1 MRRFVTTAGVT
12 LVAIL
17 AFGLYKLK
25 YEVQDL
31 EARYAQVNRTIVA
44 EQEAIRVLNA
54 EWSFLNNPKR
64 LGNLSKHHLKVRPV
78 GADRFVCLDDIPFR
92 RPGSD
97 EHGQRDKDRL
107 VPRFTPPGGRR
118 C

>member
-25 YEVQDL
+25 YEVQEL
-31 EARYAQVNRTIVA
+31 EARYATVNRAIVA

-64 LGNLSKHHLKVRPV
+64 LANLSERYLELRPV
-78 GADRFVCLDDIPFR
+78 GADRFVCLDDIPIR
-92 RPGSD
+92 HPGTD
-97 EHGQRDKDRL
+97 EEGQLDKGS
-107 VPRFTPPGGRR
+107 FTPAGGHR